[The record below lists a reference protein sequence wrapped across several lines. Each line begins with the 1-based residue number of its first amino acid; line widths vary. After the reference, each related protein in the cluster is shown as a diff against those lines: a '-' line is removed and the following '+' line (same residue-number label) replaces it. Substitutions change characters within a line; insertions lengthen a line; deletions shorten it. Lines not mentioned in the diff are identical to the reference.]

1 MTASNRTKYQSFE
14 ALDIHRSQIKNAPY
28 NPRTI
33 KDKARAGLKKNLKK
47 RGLMT
52 TLVWNK
58 QTGNLV
64 SGHQR
69 LALIDALEG
78 TQDYS
83 ITVAVVDIDLK
94 TEKEQNIF
102 FNSTTVQGVF
112 DFNALYDVLED
123 IDPFAAGLDEND
135 LRIIGFDFEATKFT
149 TDEAKQTVKVIQNF
163 YDPEESDDDSPG
175 ANYPDEADRSADYQ
189 ARKEA
194 VKQQKEKQRE
204 VNESRVDEGET
215 YITLSFDTFKA
226 KAAFLRRFDISPD
239 TDYVKGEKIS
249 SRIEI
254 VN

>member
-1 MTASNRTKYQSFE
+1 MIASNRTKYQSFE
-14 ALDIHRSQIKNAPY
+14 AMDIHRSQIKNAPY
-28 NPRTI
+28 NPRQI

-58 QTGNLV
+58 RTGNLV

-69 LALIDALEG
+69 LNLIDSLEG
-78 TQDYS
+78 TQDYY

-102 FNSTTVQGVF
+102 FNSTTVQGYF
-112 DFNALYDVLED
+112 DFDALYEVLED
-123 IDPFAAGLDEND
+123 IDPFEAGLDEND

-149 TDEAKQTVKVIQNF
+149 TDEAKQSVKAIQRF
-163 YDPEESDDDSPG
+163 YDPEESDDDST
-175 ANYPDEADRSADYQ
+175 ADDIEADRADDYE

-194 VKQQKEKQRE
+194 VKRQKEKQRQL
-204 VNESRVDEGET
+204 NESRVDEGET
-215 YITLSFDTFKA
+215 YITLSFDTYKA
-226 KAAFLRRFDISPD
+226 KAAFLRRFGMAPD
-239 TDYVKGEKIS
+239 EIYIKGEKIA

-254 VN
+254 IE